1 MVGCF
6 DGTLPDPS
14 GTVSVSVDRLQ
25 TLEACEARADLQQ
38 QHIELLQKQIAE
50 TDAAL
55 KLELARGEKHAE
67 ALMHIART
75 CDERTSDMKEQH
87 ATALRVKD
95 MATAKSETL
104 HAASISKLEAQH
116 NAAISKSD
124 AQHKDDISK
133 LEAQHKDAITKLEA
147 ENAALKAQAAS
158 TLKDLAAAITTGTM
172 EILPIRPDRRQFAE
186 WRTGGIPQV
195 ELSGGRQPQPQYV
208 PSWYGQQQQ
217 QQLRP
222 QPRRQQPGPLLEV
235 LQRLGHD

>member
-87 ATALRVKD
+87 ATALRFKD

-104 HAASISKLEAQH
+104 HAAAISKLEAQH
-116 NAAISKSD
+116 SAALSKSD
-124 AQHKDDISK
+124 AQHKD
-133 LEAQHKDAITKLEA
+133 AVTKLEA
-147 ENAALKAQAAS
+147 EIAELKAQATS
-158 TLKDLAAAITTGTM
+158 TLTEILTAVTTGTM
-172 EILPIRPDRRQFAE
+172 EILPVRPDRRQFAE
-186 WRTGGIPQV
+186 WRVGGIP
-195 ELSGGRQPQPQYV
+195 EQPQPLHYYPPQQY
-208 PSWYGQQQQ
+208 PPQRQYNPQQRQYLQQQLQKQQQQ
-217 QQLRP
+217 D
-222 QPRRQQPGPLLEV
+222 LL
-235 LQRLGHD
+235 